1 MGTESCVQVDIMDV
15 EDRMIKA
22 GLAKALTL
30 KVGLAVGAA
39 VAAGGLAVAASTGAL
54 PNLLAGKPSHS
65 TENDAHGSPS
75 PSLHGLCNAFSHG
88 NKSEHG
94 KALESPAFQALI
106 TAAGGKEKVEGFCAD
121 LLKATPEPKE
131 SEEAEHESE
140 QGDGKP
146 SAKPNHPTA
155 QPSHPAH

>member
-1 MGTESCVQVDIMDV
+1 MSTDSRARMGMVYM
-15 EDRMIKA
+15 EDLMIKA

-30 KVGLAVGAA
+30 KVGLALGAA
-39 VAAGGLAVAASTGAL
+39 VAAGGVAVAASTGAL

-65 TENDAHGSPS
+65 PGPHGSPS

-88 NKSEHG
+88 DKSEHG

-106 TAAGGKEKVEGFCAD
+106 TAAGGKDKVEGFCAD
-121 LLKATPEPKE
+121 LLKATPEPRE

-140 QGDGKP
+140 HGDGKP
-146 SAKPNHPTA
+146 SAKPGHPTG
-155 QPSHPAH
+155 QPSHPAS